1 MYKLTLLFFVFC
13 LSCFNIFGQNSFPAS
28 GSVGIGTLNPNPNF
42 ALDVNG
48 ALTASEILVGQLNV
62 NELLVNGLQIE
73 SSPWNLNGNNVFYT
87 GGNVGIGTNSPN
99 FELDVAGT
107 LNATNILING
117 TPLENS
123 SSPWTL
129 SGNNI
134 SYSAGN
140 IGVGTSSPGYL
151 LDVNGAFNAS
161 NIFINGTEIGPSPWS
176 ISGNDLSYSNGNVG
190 IGTNS
195 PNFELDVA
203 GTLNATN
210 ILINGTPLE
219 NSSSPWTLSGNNIS
233 YSAGNIGVGTSS
245 PEYLLDVNGS
255 FNASNIFIDGTEIGP
270 SPWSISGNDLFYSNG
285 NIGIGTV
292 NTQGYMLAVGGS
304 MVAESIK
311 VELQGNWPD
320 FVFKKEFSL
329 VSLKEVEA
337 YIQKN
342 HHLPNVP
349 SAKEVKTKGINL
361 GEMDATLLRKIEE
374 LTLYSIKQ
382 QKEIDSLKQ
391 MLGKK
396 LKAENSI
403 IESLEKR
410 LVKLEKSSY

>member
-87 GGNVGIGTNSPN
+87 G
-99 FELDVAGT
+99 
-107 LNATNILING
+107 
-117 TPLENS
+117 
-123 SSPWTL
+123 
-129 SGNNI
+129 
-134 SYSAGN
+134 
-140 IGVGTSSPGYL
+140 
-151 LDVNGAFNAS
+151 
-161 NIFINGTEIGPSPWS
+161 
-176 ISGNDLSYSNGNVG
+176 GNVG